1 LRGAH
6 IRNELE
12 LYYQPQIELRTGRI
26 IGLEALLRWNH
37 PKRGQIPPLV
47 FIPIAERSGQIQF
60 LGQWV
65 LDAACQQLRAWL
77 DEGLAPDLVGVNFSA
92 IHLKAATDLDGEVA
106 ASLDKWGIAPQLIEI
121 ELTETVLMDITQQH
135 NARFERLRRLGVRIA
150 IDDFGTGYSWVKI
163 AQELVA
169 GVDAD
174 TRSAAVVRAAI
185 GLAHELGIEVIAEG
199 VETEGQEKFLL
210 SAGCAYGQGYRFSR
224 PVDAAQATALLRLGS
239 IKPARKSLR
248 LVESSAA

>member
-1 LRGAH
+1 M
-6 IRNELE
+6 
-12 LYYQPQIELRTGRI
+12 
-26 IGLEALLRWNH
+26 
-37 PKRGQIPPLV
+37 
-47 FIPIAERSGQIQF
+47 
-60 LGQWV
+60 

-77 DEGLAPDLVGVNFSA
+77 DEDVAPDLVGVNFSA

-106 ASLDKWGIAPQLIEI
+106 ASLDKWGIAPNLIEI

-135 NARFERLRRLGVRIA
+135 DDRFQRLRRLGARIA
-150 IDDFGTGYSWVKI
+150 IDDFGTGYSSLNYLANYPISRVKI

-169 GVDAD
+169 GVDTD
-174 TRSAAVVRAAI
+174 SRSAAVVRAAI

-224 PVDAAQATALLRLGS
+224 PVDAAQATVLLRLGS